1 MSTQPR
7 NIFYD
12 SRTPVLQT
20 LSGILSLIW
29 LIAWLLDAWSGD
41 LTALQTVWLTQLSL
55 AFQQTHQSSHIFT
68 WLQCQLSTHTNRRIM
83 TVKRVISVILTR
95 DVISP
100 TAPRIK
106 RQSWLHQGSTCLLQL
121 TKKPFIFYGGVSFA
135 ICMTPSLPVS
145 LVTYRPSWPPSKISN
160 TGYCFTLFARPPPPS
175 PLFFYYLSGNT
186 PSKAIFWH
194 VPPPSKSHQSLSI
207 PWSVPSELWVDPGL
221 CGAILRSNL
230 EL

>member
-55 AFQQTHQSSHIFT
+55 AFQQTHQSSRIFT

-145 LVTYRPSWPPSKISN
+145 LVTYRPSWPPFKISN
-160 TGYCFTLFARPPPPS
+160 TGYCFTLSARPPRSPFPFTICQAAPLQKPFFLACPPPPLNPISPS
-175 PLFFYYLSGNT
+175 P
-186 PSKAIFWH
+186 
-194 VPPPSKSHQSLSI
+194 SHGQF
-207 PWSVPSELWVDPGL
+207 PVNCE
-221 CGAILRSNL
+221 
-230 EL
+230 